1 MTAILELPTQYWPA
15 AVALV
20 ASVLGVLRLFG
31 MLVRPAD
38 SGDLKVFQN
47 KLETLEGFHH
57 ENREEH
63 GDIRAKNEREHH
75 EIRED
80 IKAMSDV
87 VNRIAVTVA
96 KVEGKMEQPHG
107 KK

>member
-1 MTAILELPTQYWPA
+1 MPAVFELPTQYWPA
-15 AVALV
+15 IVGLI
-20 ASVLGVLRLFG
+20 ASVLGVLKFFG
-31 MLVRPAD
+31 MLGRPAD

-47 KLETLEGFHH
+47 KLEVLESFHQ

-63 GDIRAKNEREHH
+63 GDIRAKNEREHQ
-75 EIRED
+75 EIKND

-87 VNRIAVTVA
+87 VNKIAVSVA
-96 KVEGKMEQPHG
+96 KVEGTMEG